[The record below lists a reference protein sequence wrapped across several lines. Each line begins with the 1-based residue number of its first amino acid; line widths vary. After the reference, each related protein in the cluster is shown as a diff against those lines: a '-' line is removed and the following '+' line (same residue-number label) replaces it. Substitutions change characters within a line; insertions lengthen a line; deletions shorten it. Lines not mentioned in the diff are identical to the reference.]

1 MSSDYIVWVLVLLTG
16 LSSIGY
22 GLQGDYMRMAYW
34 LGAFLTTGS
43 TLFIGR

>member
-1 MSSDYIVWVLVLLTG
+1 MNPNFIVWALVVLTG
-16 LSSIGY
+16 LSSVGY

-43 TLFIGR
+43 TIFIGR